1 MSGDARRASTVSGD
15 ARGGDTGAAILLAA
29 RRAFAL
35 QPYADV
41 TLRGIAADAGVSAA
55 LIVKQFG
62 GKEQLFAAVADFGP
76 AAEKL
81 LDCPAED
88 LGAHLV
94 RTVLQ
99 LRRRAGADPLLRVV
113 FSIGRTDERA
123 ILKRRFTEQLALP
136 LAERLSGPDARL
148 RAELVLGQLL
158 GLGSM
163 MSIDADGSLA
173 RAPIESVVARF
184 GPSLQRL
191 ID

>member
-1 MSGDARRASTVSGD
+1 MSG
-15 ARGGDTGAAILLAA
+15 ARGAHDTGSAIVLAA

-62 GKEQLFAAVADFGP
+62 GKEQLLAAVADFGP
-76 AAEKL
+76 AAEQL
-81 LDCPAED
+81 LDCRNDE

-94 RTVLQ
+94 RTALE
-99 LRRRAGADPLLRVV
+99 LRRRDGADPLLRVV

-123 ILKRRFTEQLALP
+123 ILKRRFTEQLTDP
-136 LAERLSGPDARL
+136 LAARLEGPDARL

-158 GLGSM
+158 GLASI
-163 MSIDADGSLA
+163 MSIDADGPVA
-173 RAPIESVVARF
+173 RAPIAALVARF

-191 ID
+191 IG